1 MKRRKF
7 VQSSL
12 VATSAL
18 TAGIATAQSKAETPK
33 EIIELREY
41 DMGWP
46 GKLSELNNYF
56 KDALIPALN
65 RHGVKQVGVFSE
77 LGQSEP
83 RKIYSLMSHASF
95 ADYGAAHQLIAADAE
110 YQKAS
115 KSYHHLTEKVYDR
128 ITTQLML
135 AFDVMPAMKKVEG
148 SELFELRTYQGLNE
162 DAVRRK
168 IKMFNKEELPIFLDT
183 NLLPVFFGEVIAG
196 KYQPCLTYM
205 VGFKN
210 MDERQAAWKA
220 FIDHPE
226 WKRVSGLAEYAN
238 TVSKIIKVFLE
249 PMPYSQI

>member
-12 VATSAL
+12 IAASTMAAG
-18 TAGIATAQSKAETPK
+18 TAIARTHEDDEK

-46 GKLSELNNYF
+46 GKLGQLENYF
-56 KDALIPALN
+56 QDALIPTLN

-83 RKIYSLMSHASF
+83 RKIYLLCSYPSYKA
-95 ADYGAAHQLIAADAE
+95 YGKINAGIKKDPEYLKLSDSYHQLKD
-110 YQKAS
+110 
-115 KSYHHLTEKVYDR
+115 KVYER

-148 SELFELRTYQGLNE
+148 SKLFELRTYQGLNE
-162 DAVRRK
+162 DALRRK
-168 IKMFNKEELPIFLDT
+168 MKMFNKEELPIFLDT
-183 NLLPVFFGEVIAG
+183 NLLPIFFGEVIAG

-205 VGFKN
+205 VAFKN
-210 MDERQAAWKA
+210 MEERQAAWKA

-226 WKRVSGLAEYAN
+226 WKRISVLEEYAN
-238 TVSKIIKVFLE
+238 SVSKIIKVFLE